1 MFAIIRTGGKQYKV
15 APGDTISVEKLEGVD
30 GTSLHLSDV
39 LMLCNE
45 GVIKVG
51 SPILQDAYVQATI
64 VEQIRGDKVIVFKKK
79 RRNNYRRKKGHRQF
93 LTVLKITD
101 VLASGASKEEL
112 SALKNTESKDNH
124 G

>member
-1 MFAIIRTGGKQYKV
+1 
-15 APGDTISVEKLEGVD
+15 
-30 GTSLHLSDV
+30 
-39 LMLCNE
+39 MLCNE